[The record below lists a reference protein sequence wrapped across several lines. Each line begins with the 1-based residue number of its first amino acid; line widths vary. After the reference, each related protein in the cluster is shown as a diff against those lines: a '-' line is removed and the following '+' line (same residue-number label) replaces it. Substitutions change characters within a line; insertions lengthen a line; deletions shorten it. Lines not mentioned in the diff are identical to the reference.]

1 MPEHPIRT
9 MFDQIAA
16 EPDGDFVA
24 ELRRRVLVELSEALP
39 VEEPRIARGTD
50 HRFEFTAGQRRAPTA
65 SRDLPDA
72 QQRRR
77 RLAAV
82 LLAAAIVSV
91 VAVGLVSR
99 KAPSHRIVPS
109 TKTEPTM
116 IGFSSHVLADF
127 KTPDGYSFHF
137 EGTVILPPAIES
149 DENNMPVDQSDI
161 LFIPS
166 ISGTLTNTTGTA
178 APLARVSVQLFLRA
192 DAINCIANSG
202 PCEPAIIRELINGRT
217 PSSVASGASVTL
229 VDSGDISR
237 SRVRRGDVP
246 AILSQARDGTLVTG
260 MAVVV
265 AGGTEDQLATEILD
279 PDGKT
284 VLSCSREP
292 SDCMDASRSV
302 LDTSGN
308 PSAVSV
314 PGGAASA
321 DSVPPPF
328 PPGEI
333 PPGTYS
339 VDRYVLTTYG
349 NWRVY
354 SLYRRSLIM
363 ARDDTALPGFG
374 IIDQPL
380 SLTPTTDDAIAQI
393 CAKNSVA
400 FGQPTQ
406 TTFFGTTA
414 VSVEGEVIGQCVTPV
429 LYPLAPTANSHVTIR
444 IVAAEVNGSMLT
456 VFAYAPT
463 DQWPTFSKELD
474 ATIASLRIL

>member
-1 MPEHPIRT
+1 M
-9 MFDQIAA
+9 
-16 EPDGDFVA
+16 
-24 ELRRRVLVELSEALP
+24 
-39 VEEPRIARGTD
+39 
-50 HRFEFTAGQRRAPTA
+50 
-65 SRDLPDA
+65 
-72 QQRRR
+72 
-77 RLAAV
+77 
-82 LLAAAIVSV
+82 
-91 VAVGLVSR
+91 
-99 KAPSHRIVPS
+99 
-109 TKTEPTM
+109 
-116 IGFSSHVLADF
+116 
-127 KTPDGYSFHF
+127 
-137 EGTVILPPAIES
+137 ILPPAIES
-149 DENNMPVDQSDI
+149 DENNIPVDQSDI
-161 LFIPS
+161 LFSPS

-217 PSSVASGASVTL
+217 PSSVASGAPVAL

-246 AILSQARDGTLVTG
+246 AIMSQARDGTLVTG

-265 AGGTEDQLATEILD
+265 AGGTEDQIATEILD

-292 SDCMDASRSV
+292 SDCMDVSRSV

-308 PSAVSV
+308 PSAVSA
-314 PGGAASA
+314 PAGAASA
-321 DSVPPPF
+321 DNVPPPF

-354 SLYRRSLIM
+354 SLSRRSLIM

-380 SLTPTTDDAIAQI
+380 SLTSTTDDAIAQI

-406 TTFFGTTA
+406 TTLFGTTA
-414 VSVEGEVIGQCVTPV
+414 VSVEGEVIGQCVTPI